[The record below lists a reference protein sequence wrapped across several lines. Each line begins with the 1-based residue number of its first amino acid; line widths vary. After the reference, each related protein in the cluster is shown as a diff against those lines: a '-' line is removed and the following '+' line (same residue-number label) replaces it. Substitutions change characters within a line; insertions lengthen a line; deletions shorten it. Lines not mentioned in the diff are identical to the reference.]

1 MDEGEEIEGLLDEAE
16 AALDAGRAQLALAL
30 GREAAELDADCL
42 DALFIQAEALL
53 EMGDCRAAEPLYR
66 RLEELAPD
74 EPAVLAGRGL
84 CLFELTRF
92 EAAEQVLRLAL
103 ELDSRLAEVHQCLGL
118 LLERDGRQTAAERR
132 FARARALAPE
142 VYRPPVVLA
151 EERFDACIE
160 AALLDLPPPVAEALA
175 DVSVVVEQLPAD
187 GDLRAAEPP
196 LSPQILGLWRGSPLS
211 ERSVF
216 DPWTELPGGI
226 VLYQRNLQRF
236 ARDEADLI
244 EQIRITVMHEVGHA
258 LGLDEQQIAER
269 GWS

>member
-16 AALDAGRAQLALAL
+16 AALEAGRAQLALAL
-30 GREAAELDADCL
+30 GREAAGLDPDCL
-42 DALFIQAEALL
+42 DALLIQADALL
-53 EMGDCRAAEPLYR
+53 ELGDCGGAEPLYR

-118 LLERDGRQTAAERR
+118 LLERDGREAEAERR

-142 VYRPPVVLA
+142 DYRPPVELA
-151 EERFDACIE
+151 EQRFDACIE

-187 GDLRAAEPP
+187 EDLRAAEPP
-196 LSPQILGLWRGSPLS
+196 LSPRILGLWRGSPLS

-244 EQIRITVMHEVGHA
+244 DQIRITVMHEVGHA
-258 LGLDEQQIAER
+258 LGLDEAQIEQR